1 MKTRSIKQLYARYL
15 IPVYTMNGIAAA
27 RSRGV
32 WLWDVQG
39 KRYLDL
45 FGGWGVAA
53 LGHCHPQVVK
63 AVQQQS
69 RRMMHAPNIFYQQP
83 QAQLAQALVKAS
95 FDGKVFFV
103 SSGAETV
110 EAAIKLARYWGNP
123 KRHEIISMADSF
135 HGRTLGALS
144 ATGQKKYQCG
154 FRPLP
159 AGFRHVPFNDLGAV
173 KRAVNKRTVAVLV
186 EPIQGEGGI
195 HVATRAYLLG
205 LRKLCTQKKLLLIF
219 DEVSTGMGRTG
230 TFFAYQQYGVTPDL
244 LLLAKPAAG
253 GLPMG
258 ALVARRKIAD
268 TWDPGAHATTFGGN
282 AVATAASLAAV
293 TAIREEKLLNNVRSQ
308 SRILFRRLKAL
319 QARYS
324 VIREIRGAGFMIGL
338 ELDRPGT
345 GLVEEALKRG
355 LIINCTQERV
365 IRLYPAITI
374 KRNELERGLKLLEAS
389 LKGWL
394 S

>member
-1 MKTRSIKQLYARYL
+1 MKTQSIKQLYARYL
-15 IPVYTMNGIAAA
+15 IPVYTMNGVAAA

-32 WLWDVQG
+32 WLWNAEG

-45 FGGWGVAA
+45 FSGWGVAT
-53 LGHCHPQVVK
+53 LGHSHPRVVK
-63 AVQQQS
+63 AIRQQS
-69 RRMMHAPNIFYQQP
+69 QRMMHIPNIFYQQP
-83 QAQLAQALVKAS
+83 QAQLAQALVKVS

-103 SSGAETV
+103 NSGAETV
-110 EAAIKLARYWGNP
+110 EAAVKLARYWGNP
-123 KRHEIISMADSF
+123 KRNEIISMTGSF

-144 ATGQKKYQCG
+144 ATGQKKYQRG

-159 AGFRHVPFNDLGAV
+159 GGFRHVPFSDLGAV
-173 KRAVNKRTVAVLV
+173 RRTVNKRTVAVLV

-195 HVATRAYLLG
+195 HVATKAYLAG

-258 ALVARRKIAD
+258 AMVARRKIAD

-293 TAIREEKLLNNVRSQ
+293 TAIQKEKLLNNVRSQ
-308 SRILFRRLKAL
+308 SRMLFKRLKAL
-319 QARYS
+319 KARYP

-338 ELDRPGT
+338 ELDRPGA
-345 GLVEEALKRG
+345 GWVAEALKRG

>member
-1 MKTRSIKQLYARYL
+1 
-15 IPVYTMNGIAAA
+15 MNGIAAA